1 MSPYAMLCVCVR
13 FSFRGGGEV
22 GVGGVGSLLLEVICM
37 RPPLT
42 LFNKQLRSIS
52 PLTSRV
58 VRVCCK
64 TAQHYIKM
72 WISLDKFG
80 GLDQLNSKIL
90 LRVLCSKTTMQHT
103 PHIVSEIEDNAAKL
117 VGVYNQSLSV
127 SIFGSSLSVVS
138 TGWCMHIYIHS
149 KEPWVA
155 SFVCSNSP
163 TFHTEVHNYYKNEQ
177 KPPEGVKWQALPET
191 KSCMYQTKP

>member
-1 MSPYAMLCVCVR
+1 MSPYAMLCVCVA
-13 FSFRGGGEV
+13 FLLGEV

-127 SIFGSSLSVVS
+127 SIFWVYLFQLCLLVGA
-138 TGWCMHIYIHS
+138 CIFIYIL
-149 KEPWVA
+149 K
-155 SFVCSNSP
+155 SP
-163 TFHTEVHNYYKNEQ
+163 E
-177 KPPEGVKWQALPET
+177 
-191 KSCMYQTKP
+191 